1 MTTTTLSAADD
12 LRHPVPQGTKGRD
25 SLFWNLILPEEELG
39 LQVYTMVDHNGWAG
53 RQVAVMGP
61 GDEPVALEMEH
72 GIATDPGA
80 DFDDWKVAGLEI
92 TLPEPLRRAE
102 IRYSG
107 EGVSLEY
114 HYTGLHEPFSYS
126 RNPVGCPP
134 WMAVDRFEQTGRATG
149 VLRVAG
155 RTIEF
160 DTLVHRDH
168 SWGRRN
174 WRFPHHWKWLCAQT
188 ADGVGLNAMLWIA
201 RGELGVNGY
210 VLRDGEPVAFTG
222 ARQSAT
228 YDDDMTQRHLEVEF
242 DDERG
247 GTTSL
252 TMDRFGIVNMPFG
265 SDTTVIEAACT
276 TTIDGVA
283 GQGQWECLWPTS
295 YVQHLAATE

>member
-1 MTTTTLSAADD
+1 MTPSTLSAADD
-12 LRHPVPQGTKGRD
+12 LRHRVPEGVKGRD

-53 RQVAVMGP
+53 RQLAVFGP
-61 GDEPVALEMEH
+61 GAEPLALEMEH
-72 GIATDPGA
+72 VIRVP
-80 DFDDWKVAGLEI
+80 DDQVFVAWRVGGLEFD
-92 TLPEPLRRAE
+92 LPEPLRRAE
-102 IRYSG
+102 IRYAG
-107 EGVSLEY
+107 DGVSLEY
-114 HYTGLHEPFSYS
+114 SYTGLHDPFSYT
-126 RNPVGCPP
+126 RNPVGCPQ
-134 WMAVDRFEQTGRATG
+134 WMAIDRFEQTGRATG
-149 VLRVAG
+149 TLKVAG
-155 RTIEF
+155 RTIDF

-188 ADGVGLNAMLWIA
+188 PGGVGLNAMLWIA

-242 DDERG
+242 DDEQG
-247 GTTSL
+247 GTTAMV
-252 TMDRFGIVNMPFG
+252 MDRYAVVNMPFG

-276 TTIDGVA
+276 VTIDGSP
-283 GQGQWECLWPTS
+283 GHGQWECLWPTS
-295 YVQHLAATE
+295 YVTHLAVTE